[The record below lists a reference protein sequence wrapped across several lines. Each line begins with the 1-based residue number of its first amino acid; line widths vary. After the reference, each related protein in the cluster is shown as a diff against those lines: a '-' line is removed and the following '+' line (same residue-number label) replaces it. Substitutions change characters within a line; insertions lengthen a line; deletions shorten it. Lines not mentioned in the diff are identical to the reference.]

1 MKYAIAFFPV
11 VGIICGALVWVAEKI
26 GVILNLSGFFVAAIT
41 VSIPLLITGGIHMDG
56 FMDTVDALASHQ
68 PKEKKL
74 EIMSD
79 PDTGA
84 FAVIYCGIYLLLS
97 MAFIYEIFRKGSF
110 FAICPIYVL
119 SRCLSSICAVN
130 LPNAKKSGMLS
141 VYTKT
146 AKRKTVNVIMSMT
159 ALLSVTVMALISPV
173 IAAVVTVICVLWT
186 LLYCVM
192 VKKSFGG
199 VTGDTAGFYLQML
212 EFLSIAGVLIG
223 AML

>member
-1 MKYAIAFFPV
+1 
-11 VGIICGALVWVAEKI
+11 
-26 GVILNLSGFFVAAIT
+26 
-41 VSIPLLITGGIHMDG
+41 MDG
-56 FMDTVDALASHQ
+56 FMDTTDALASHQ

-79 PDTGA
+79 PHTGA
-84 FAVIYCGIYLLLS
+84 FAVIYCVVYLLLS
-97 MAFIYEIFRKGSF
+97 VAFVYEIFRKGSF

-141 VYTKT
+141 AYTKT
-146 AKRKTVNVIMSMT
+146 AKRKAVNIVMPLTAFLSIYVIMR
-159 ALLSVTVMALISPV
+159 ISPM
-173 IAAVVTVICVLWT
+173 IAAVVTVIVVLWT
-186 LLYCVM
+186 LIYCKT

-212 EFLSIAGVLIG
+212 ELLSIAGVWIG